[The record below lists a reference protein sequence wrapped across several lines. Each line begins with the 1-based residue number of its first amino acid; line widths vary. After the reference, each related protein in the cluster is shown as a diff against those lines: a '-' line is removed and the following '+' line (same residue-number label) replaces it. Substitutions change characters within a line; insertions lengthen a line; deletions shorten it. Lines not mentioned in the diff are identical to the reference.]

1 MSKSDDFKSD
11 APAINEAVNYYDS
24 NGCLIIGANVVGKI
38 HSQLMNKLIRRA
50 GDGSKRTQQARITEY
65 LEGLL
70 TNV

>member
-1 MSKSDDFKSD
+1 MD
-11 APAINEAVNYYDS
+11 NEPINYYDS
-24 NGCLIIGANVVGKI
+24 NGCLIVGHNLVGKI
-38 HSQLMNKLIRRA
+38 HSQLFNKLVRRA